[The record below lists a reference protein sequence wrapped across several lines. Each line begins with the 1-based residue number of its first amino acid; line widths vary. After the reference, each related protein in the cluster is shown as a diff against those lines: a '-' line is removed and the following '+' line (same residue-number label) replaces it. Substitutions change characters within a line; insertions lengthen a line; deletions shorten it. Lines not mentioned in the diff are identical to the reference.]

1 MKETQDILHFLQEH
15 SNPSNVKGMA
25 RFGIATGQAFG
36 VPLPALR
43 QKAKPYK
50 KNHALA
56 LELWQSG
63 YHEAQIMASMIDDC
77 RQVTEAQMEQWAHD
91 FDSWD
96 VCDQCC
102 SNLFD
107 KTAFAINKSTEWTT
121 RHEEFVKRAGFTMI
135 ACLAVHAKKMDDR
148 QFIEFLPLI
157 VRESTDYRNFVR
169 KAVNWALRQIGK
181 RNTALYPEALA
192 VAQKLMLSENKTARW
207 IGTDSS
213 KELQNE
219 KIINRIKSKEK

>member
-43 QKAKPYK
+43 QKAKSYK
-50 KNHALA
+50 KNRALA
-56 LELWQSG
+56 LDLWQSG
-63 YHEAQIMASMIDDC
+63 YHEARIMATMIDDC
-77 RQVTEAQMEQWAHD
+77 KQVTEAQMEQWAHD

-107 KTAFAINKSTEWTT
+107 KTEFAIKKSTEWTT

-157 VRESTDYRNFVR
+157 VRESTDDRNFVR

-207 IGTDSS
+207 IGTDAS

>member
-43 QKAKPYK
+43 QKAKSYK
-50 KNHALA
+50 KNRALA
-56 LELWQSG
+56 LDLWQSG
-63 YHEAQIMASMIDDC
+63 HHEARIMATMIDDC
-77 RQVTEAQMEQWAHD
+77 KQVTEAQMEQWAHD

-157 VRESTDYRNFVR
+157 VRESTDDRNFVR

-207 IGTDSS
+207 IGTDAS

>member
-1 MKETQDILHFLQEH
+1 MKETQDILNFLQEH
-15 SNPSNVKGMA
+15 SNPANVKGMA

-43 QKAKPYK
+43 QQAKLYK
-50 KNHALA
+50 NNHALA

-63 YHEAQIMASMIDDC
+63 YHEARIMATMIDDC
-77 RQVTEAQMEQWAHD
+77 KKVTEAQMEQWVRN

-107 KTAFAINKSTEWTT
+107 KTSFAIQKSIEWST
-121 RHEEFVKRAGFTMI
+121 RPEEFVKRAGFTMM
-135 ACLAVHAKKMDDR
+135 ACLAVHAKKMNDN
-148 QFIEFLPLI
+148 EFLKYLPLI
-157 VRESTDYRNFVR
+157 VRESTDNRNFVR

-181 RNTALYPEALA
+181 RSTMLHREALA
-192 VAQKLMLSENKTARW
+192 VAQKMMLSENKTARW
-207 IGTDSS
+207 IGTDAG

>member
-1 MKETQDILHFLQEH
+1 MKETQEILSFLQQH

-43 QKAKPYK
+43 QKAKSYK

-63 YHEAQIMASMIDDC
+63 YHEARIMATLIDDYQ
-77 RQVTEAQMEQWAHD
+77 QVTEAQMEQWVQD

-107 KTAFAINKSTEWTT
+107 KTTYAIKKSIEWTT
-121 RHEEFVKRAGFTMI
+121 RPEEYVKRAGFTMM
-135 ACLAVHAKKMDDR
+135 ACLAVHAKKMDDD
-148 QFIEFLPLI
+148 QFLKYLPLI
-157 VRESTDYRNFVR
+157 VRESTDGRNFVR

-181 RNTALYPEALA
+181 RSTILHREALA
-192 VAQKLMLSENKTARW
+192 LAHNLMLSADKTARW
-207 IGTDSS
+207 IGTDAI

>member
-43 QKAKPYK
+43 QKAKSYK
-50 KNHALA
+50 KNRALA
-56 LELWQSG
+56 LDLWQSG
-63 YHEAQIMASMIDDC
+63 YHEARIMATMIDDC
-77 RQVTEAQMEQWAHD
+77 KQVTEAQMEQWAHD

-157 VRESTDYRNFVR
+157 VRESTDDRNFVR

-207 IGTDSS
+207 IGTDAS